1 MKRVFIIF
9 LIVSFILVSLNAA
22 DTETLHSA
30 SFDLVFVKTGVS
42 DFQFVSPS
50 DITAS
55 LTTSAGLPDT
65 VSSFN
70 FNPYIYTGTGSLS
83 AEIGV
88 AWNIYEEQFRL
99 FVSFIDGTGDSDSG
113 YMLSFVEGTGDSG
126 DFKSYNFNVSLGTAV
141 GTEPSS
147 KGVITAPSSSSSTLT
162 SLERT
167 IYLFGSASGYYAPEP
182 DSIPLKGGVVLNCTF
197 TPPEAGLSTGQYSGY
212 VVMTL
217 RTP

>member
-22 DTETLHSA
+22 DTETLPSA

-70 FNPYIYTGTGSLS
+70 FDPYIYTGTGSLS
-83 AEIGV
+83 AGIGV
-88 AWNIYEEQFRL
+88 AWNIYEEQFQL
-99 FVSFIDGTGDSDSG
+99 FVSFIDGTGNPDSG

-126 DFKSYNFNVSLGTAV
+126 DKSYNFNVSLGTVV
-141 GTEPSS
+141 GAGPSS
-147 KGVITAPSSSSSTLT
+147 KGGITAPSSSSTLT
-162 SLERT
+162 SLQRT
-167 IYLFGSASGYYAPEP
+167 IYLFGSVNEYHKPEP